1 MKMRKV
7 LAFGLASSIALSLAA
22 CTSSETQSMVQAI
35 DENKPIEISV
45 EQMTPESLSG
55 SNLTELTWV
64 PLGQLKTYNMGF
76 RQAFDSV
83 FNINITMESSSDT
96 EGSKQGC
103 LYVVNEDGR
112 DIHSGNTTLY
122 DAFRNKVFIE
132 DYWNRPSK
140 KMELAELCEE
150 IYTDIDRNSNYA
162 VNAALNAYYNLT
174 QDGENPGS
182 YNATDIL
189 SREEFYTMLLKA
201 TTPVYEITDS
211 QDFESKMGT
220 GTEYTKYASQIA
232 QYGWLQAGNNS
243 LDSYTISEPITVVE
257 VIYTLV
263 QMFFPDEYAAMT
275 DESPNYSDIPA
286 GGDLALRVGF
296 KEEVEQAG
304 SDTTTVVAKDRWQS
318 YILAY
323 MLQNKD
329 RGFQSE
335 LYRAMAVAKQMGIIA
350 GNTSMWDKTVN
361 KNDALVLIENT
372 FLALNKTQGYLT
384 TSEYA
389 EIVHSDDEDNTSGN
403 NSSVI
408 DIDDLFGNNST
419 NENTD
424 VETENNTDLDLSD
437 DSNTENTLDTDGDT
451 NTEGNTGTEGDLSG
465 EQSEVTDETIS
476 SEQTADESLEGANTS
491 DKLEATS
498 SSDNTDGITEST
510 EN

>member
-7 LAFGLASSIALSLAA
+7 LAFGLASSIVLSLAA

-45 EQMTPESLSG
+45 EQMTPEKLSG
-55 SNLTELTWV
+55 SNLTELTWI
-64 PLGQLKTYNMGF
+64 PIGQLKTYNMGF
-76 RQAFDSV
+76 RQAFDSI

-132 DYWNRPSK
+132 DYWNSASK

-201 TTPVYEITDS
+201 TTPVYEITDG
-211 QDFESKMGT
+211 QDFESKMGA

-232 QYGWLQAGNNS
+232 QYGWLQADNNS

-275 DESPNYSDIPA
+275 DESPNYSDIPT
-286 GGDLALRVGF
+286 GGDLALKVGF
-296 KEEVEQAG
+296 KEEVKQDSGEK
-304 SDTTTVVAKDRWQS
+304 TVVEKDRWQS

-329 RGFQSE
+329 KGFQSE
-335 LYRAMAVAKQMGIIA
+335 LYRAMAVSKQMGIIV

-389 EIVHSDDEDNTSGN
+389 EIVHNDDDDDEDDN
-403 NSSVI
+403 NSSSVI
-408 DIDDLFGNNST
+408 DIDDIFGNNDTEGTTDEENSTSEGIEST
-419 NENTD
+419 NEEDN
-424 VETENNTDLDLSD
+424 VEETESQEEATTESESESEGAAD
-437 DSNTENTLDTDGDT
+437 NTETVTEDTDEASETPEGTSDT
-451 NTEGNTGTEGDLSG
+451 TVDTPENTEEN
-465 EQSEVTDETIS
+465 
-476 SEQTADESLEGANTS
+476 TADNQSGNENT
-491 DKLEATS
+491 
-498 SSDNTDGITEST
+498 
-510 EN
+510 

>member
-7 LAFGLASSIALSLAA
+7 LAFGLASSIVLSLAA

-45 EQMTPESLSG
+45 EQMTPEKLSG

-76 RQAFDSV
+76 RQAFDSI

-132 DYWNRPSK
+132 DYWNSASK

-232 QYGWLQAGNNS
+232 QYGWLRASNNS

-275 DESPNYSDIPA
+275 DESPNYSDIPT
-286 GGDLALRVGF
+286 GGDLALKVGF
-296 KEEVEQAG
+296 KEEVKQDSGEK
-304 SDTTTVVAKDRWQS
+304 TVVEKDRWQS

-329 RGFQSE
+329 KGFQSE

-389 EIVHSDDEDNTSGN
+389 EIVSTDDEDDN
-403 NSSVI
+403 NSSSVI
-408 DIDDLFGNNST
+408 DIDDIFNNNDTEDTTDEENSTSEGIEST
-419 NENTD
+419 NEEDN
-424 VETENNTDLDLSD
+424 VEETESQEEATTESESESEGAANNTETV
-437 DSNTENTLDTDGDT
+437 TEDTDEASET
-451 NTEGNTGTEGDLSG
+451 PEG
-465 EQSEVTDETIS
+465 
-476 SEQTADESLEGANTS
+476 TS
-491 DKLEATS
+491 DT
-498 SSDNTDGITEST
+498 TDDTPEST
-510 EN
+510 EENTADSQSGNENT

>member
-7 LAFGLASSIALSLAA
+7 LAFGLASSIVLSLAA

-45 EQMTPESLSG
+45 EQMTPEKLSG
-55 SNLTELTWV
+55 SNLTELTWI

-76 RQAFDSV
+76 RQAFDSI

-132 DYWNRPSK
+132 DYWNSASK

-220 GTEYTKYASQIA
+220 GTEYTKYASQVV
-232 QYGWLQAGNNS
+232 QYGWLQADNNS
-243 LDSYTISEPITVVE
+243 LDSYTIGEPITVVE

-275 DESPNYSDIPA
+275 NESPNYSDIPT
-286 GGDLALRVGF
+286 GGDLALKVGF
-296 KEEVEQAG
+296 KEEVKQDSGEK
-304 SDTTTVVAKDRWQS
+304 TVVEKDRWQS

-329 RGFQSE
+329 KGFQSE

-389 EIVHSDDEDNTSGN
+389 EIVSTDDEDTN
-403 NSSVI
+403 NSSSVI
-408 DIDDLFGNNST
+408 DIDDIFGNNGTEDTTDEESSTSEGIEST
-419 NENTD
+419 NEKDN
-424 VETENNTDLDLSD
+424 VEETESQEEATTESESESEGAANSTETVTEDTDEASETPEGTSD
-437 DSNTENTLDTDGDT
+437 TTVDTPENTEEN
-451 NTEGNTGTEGDLSG
+451 
-465 EQSEVTDETIS
+465 
-476 SEQTADESLEGANTS
+476 TADSQSGNENT
-491 DKLEATS
+491 
-498 SSDNTDGITEST
+498 
-510 EN
+510 

>member
-7 LAFGLASSIALSLAA
+7 LAFGFASSIALSLAA

-45 EQMTPESLSG
+45 EQMTPEKLSG
-55 SNLTELTWV
+55 SDLTELTWV

-132 DYWNRPSK
+132 DYWNSPSK

-211 QDFESKMGT
+211 QDFEGKMGT
-220 GTEYTKYASQIA
+220 GTEYTKYASQMA
-232 QYGWLQAGNNS
+232 QYGWLQADNNS

-296 KEEVEQAG
+296 KEEVEQEG

-335 LYRAMAVAKQMGIIA
+335 LYRAMAVAKQTGIIA

-389 EIVHSDDEDNTSGN
+389 EIVHSDGDNTSGN

-437 DSNTENTLDTDGDT
+437 DTNTENTLDTDSDT

-465 EQSEVTDETIS
+465 EQSAVTDETTS
-476 SEQTADESLEGANTS
+476 SEQTADESLEGDSTS
-491 DKLEATS
+491 DKAEATS
-498 SSDNTDGITEST
+498 SSDNTDGIAEST

>member
-1 MKMRKV
+1 MK
-7 LAFGLASSIALSLAA
+7 
-22 CTSSETQSMVQAI
+22 
-35 DENKPIEISV
+35 
-45 EQMTPESLSG
+45 
-55 SNLTELTWV
+55 
-64 PLGQLKTYNMGF
+64 
-76 RQAFDSV
+76 
-83 FNINITMESSSDT
+83 
-96 EGSKQGC
+96 
-103 LYVVNEDGR
+103 
-112 DIHSGNTTLY
+112 
-122 DAFRNKVFIE
+122 
-132 DYWNRPSK
+132 
-140 KMELAELCEE
+140 LAELCEE

-220 GTEYTKYASQIA
+220 GTEYTKYASQVA
-232 QYGWLQAGNNS
+232 QYGWLQADNNS

-275 DESPNYSDIPA
+275 NESPNYSDIPT
-286 GGDLALRVGF
+286 GGDLALKVGF
-296 KEEVEQAG
+296 KEEVKQDSGEK
-304 SDTTTVVAKDRWQS
+304 TVVEKDRWQS

-329 RGFQSE
+329 KGFQSE

-389 EIVHSDDEDNTSGN
+389 EIVSTDGEDAN
-403 NSSVI
+403 NSSSVI
-408 DIDDLFGNNST
+408 DIDDIFGNNDTEDTTDEENSTSEGIEST
-419 NENTD
+419 NEEDN
-424 VETENNTDLDLSD
+424 VGETESQEEATTESESESEGAANNTETVTEDTDEASETPEGTSD
-437 DSNTENTLDTDGDT
+437 TTVDTPENTEEN
-451 NTEGNTGTEGDLSG
+451 
-465 EQSEVTDETIS
+465 
-476 SEQTADESLEGANTS
+476 TADSQSGNENT
-491 DKLEATS
+491 
-498 SSDNTDGITEST
+498 
-510 EN
+510 

>member
-7 LAFGLASSIALSLAA
+7 LAFGLASSIVLSLAA

-35 DENKPIEISV
+35 NENKPIEISV
-45 EQMTPESLSG
+45 EQMTPENLSG
-55 SNLTELTWV
+55 SNLTELTWI

-76 RQAFDSV
+76 RQAFDSI

-132 DYWNRPSK
+132 DYWNSASK

-232 QYGWLQAGNNS
+232 QYGWLQADNNS

-275 DESPNYSDIPA
+275 NESPNYSDIPT
-286 GGDLALRVGF
+286 GGDLALKVGF
-296 KEEVEQAG
+296 KEEVKQDSGEK
-304 SDTTTVVAKDRWQS
+304 TVVEKDRWQS

-329 RGFQSE
+329 KGFQSE
-335 LYRAMAVAKQMGIIA
+335 LYRAMAVAKQVGIIA

-389 EIVHSDDEDNTSGN
+389 EIVSTDDEDDN
-403 NSSVI
+403 NSSSVI
-408 DIDDLFGNNST
+408 DIDDIFNNNDTEDTTDEENSTSEGIEST
-419 NENTD
+419 NEEDN
-424 VETENNTDLDLSD
+424 VEETESQEEATTESESESEGAANNTETL
-437 DSNTENTLDTDGDT
+437 TEDTDEASET
-451 NTEGNTGTEGDLSG
+451 PEG
-465 EQSEVTDETIS
+465 
-476 SEQTADESLEGANTS
+476 TS
-491 DKLEATS
+491 DT
-498 SSDNTDGITEST
+498 TDDTPEST
-510 EN
+510 EENTADSQSGNENT

>member
-1 MKMRKV
+1 MRKV
-7 LAFGLASSIALSLAA
+7 LAFGLASSIVLSLAA

-35 DENKPIEISV
+35 NENKPIEISV
-45 EQMTPESLSG
+45 EQMTPENLSG
-55 SNLTELTWV
+55 SNLTELTWI

-76 RQAFDSV
+76 RQAFDSI

-132 DYWNRPSK
+132 DYWNSASK

-232 QYGWLQAGNNS
+232 QYGWLQADNNS

-275 DESPNYSDIPA
+275 NESPNYSDIPT
-286 GGDLALRVGF
+286 GGDLALKVGF
-296 KEEVEQAG
+296 KEEVKQDSGEK
-304 SDTTTVVAKDRWQS
+304 TVVEKDRWQS

-329 RGFQSE
+329 KGFQSE
-335 LYRAMAVAKQMGIIA
+335 LYRAMAVAKQVGIIA

-389 EIVHSDDEDNTSGN
+389 EIVSTDDEDDN
-403 NSSVI
+403 NSSSVI
-408 DIDDLFGNNST
+408 DIDDIFNNNDTEDTTDEENSTSEGIEST
-419 NENTD
+419 NEEDN
-424 VETENNTDLDLSD
+424 VEETESQEEATTESESESEGAANNTETL
-437 DSNTENTLDTDGDT
+437 TEDTDEASET
-451 NTEGNTGTEGDLSG
+451 PEG
-465 EQSEVTDETIS
+465 
-476 SEQTADESLEGANTS
+476 TS
-491 DKLEATS
+491 DT
-498 SSDNTDGITEST
+498 TDDTPEST
-510 EN
+510 EENTADSQSGNENT